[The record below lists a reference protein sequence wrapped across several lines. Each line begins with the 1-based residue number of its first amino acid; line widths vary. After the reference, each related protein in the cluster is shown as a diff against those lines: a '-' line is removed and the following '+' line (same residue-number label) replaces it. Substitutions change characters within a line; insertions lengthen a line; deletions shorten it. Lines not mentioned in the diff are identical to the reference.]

1 MDGDSWPRILLYILF
16 LLGGA
21 YFAAAESAYSAA
33 NKIRLRAMAE
43 DGDKKAK
50 SALAISAEFDRALT
64 TLLIGTNIMHIGC
77 ASLST
82 VLGLALWEKLYGAGA
97 GEGLVT
103 TYSTVITTVLV
114 FFVSELIP
122 KSFAKANAEKTACSL
137 AGSLRVIMTLLFPAA
152 FLFQGISKLLKK
164 ILPPSDDPT
173 YTEDELVTII
183 ENGEEEGVLDEERS
197 DLLQSAIEFS
207 DTAVSEVMTVRE
219 DMEALD
225 IRLPKEKILEAVKK
239 TRHSRI
245 PIYENDPDNVIGVLP
260 IRTFLRKY
268 ISRDRLDVRS
278 ILYRPLFVAPDTPI
292 HGLFDT
298 MRSSKIYMAVVRD
311 EEGRTLGIATIEDF
325 LEELVGEIWDE
336 GDVVDEN
343 FIKLGGY
350 AYDVSASMTVGE
362 ALGRM
367 GIRTR
372 DPRLKQKP
380 LGVWMIEA
388 LGHFPEEEE
397 SFRYGSLTVEAS
409 DFDGEG
415 KLSRVILRLRV
426 PDKKKKPEPS
436 PPPAPAAKEG
446 AK

>member
-1 MDGDSWPRILLYILF
+1 MDGDSWPRLLLYLLF

-21 YFAAAESAYSAA
+21 YFAAAESAYSAV
-33 NKIRLRAMAE
+33 NRIRLRAMAE

-50 SALAISAEFDRALT
+50 AALSISAKFDRALT
-64 TLLIGTNIMHIGC
+64 TLLIGTNLMHIGC

-82 VLGLALWEKLYGAGA
+82 VLGLAVWENVYGADVA
-97 GEGLVT
+97 GEGTVT
-103 TYSTVITTVLV
+103 TYATAVTTVLV

-122 KSFAKANAEKTACSL
+122 KSFAKANAEKTACAL

-152 FLFQGISKLLKK
+152 FLFQGISAILKK
-164 ILPPSDDPT
+164 IFPPSDDPT

-225 IRLPKEKILEAVKK
+225 VRLPKEKILEAIKK

-278 ILYRPLFVAPDTPI
+278 ILYRPLIVAPDTPI
-292 HGLFDT
+292 HGLFDS
-298 MRSSKIYMAVVRD
+298 MRSSKIYMAVVKDD
-311 EEGRTLGIATIEDF
+311 EGHTLGIATIEDF

-350 AYDVSASMTVGE
+350 AYDVSATMTVGE

-367 GIRTR
+367 GVRTR
-372 DPRLKQKP
+372 DPRLTQKP
-380 LGVWMIEA
+380 LAVWMIEA

-426 PDKKKKPEPS
+426 PDKKKKAEPA
-436 PPPAPAAKEG
+436 PAPAAKEG